1 MWRGE
6 RNLYAFGPQEV
17 ESDLAALVDGPAN
30 GVFGRLPSMFPP
42 PPDDRVEVSC
52 YLAVLY
58 FRNPVLR
65 DLMAK
70 AAGPRWRQEM
80 MLWAERML
88 ECSDDEL
95 LATLGRNEAF
105 AESNETRRAM
115 LQESAAGNYQ
125 LKITDPVGGH
135 IRALGQPA
143 IGELAWAIH
152 ERSWGLGTTHSGG
165 HLLSSDRALAWSSPP
180 GDPNRTILNA
190 EYLQFPREQRDH
202 TGDAPTSPR

>member
-80 MLWAERML
+80 MLWAER
-88 ECSDDEL
+88 CSNAPTTSCWLPWDATRHLPRATRHAAPCFKKSLPEL
-95 LATLGRNEAF
+95 PTQNHRSRRRSHSCLGATRD
-105 AESNETRRAM
+105 RRAC
-115 LQESAAGNYQ
+115 LGDTRAQ
-125 LKITDPVGGH
+125 LGTRHDSFRRTSPY
-135 IRALGQPA
+135 
-143 IGELAWAIH
+143 
-152 ERSWGLGTTHSGG
+152 ERSGPCLVVPAGRSEPNHPECRVPSV
-165 HLLSSDRALAWSSPP
+165 P
-180 GDPNRTILNA
+180 G
-190 EYLQFPREQRDH
+190 EQRDH

>member
-1 MWRGE
+1 VLSRGPLLSE
-6 RNLYAFGPQEV
+6 PGAPGP
-17 ESDLAALVDGPAN
+17 DGQGGWTAMAP
-30 GVFGRLPSMFPP
+30 G
-42 PPDDRVEVSC
+42 DDVVGG
-52 YLAVLY
+52 A
-58 FRNPVLR
+58 
-65 DLMAK
+65 
-70 AAGPRWRQEM
+70 
-80 MLWAERML
+80 ML

-115 LQESAAGNYQ
+115 LQEIAAGNYQ

-135 IRALGQPA
+135 IRALGLPA

-165 HLLSSDRALAWSSPP
+165 HLLNERSGPCLVVPAGRSEPNHPECRVPSVP
-180 GDPNRTILNA
+180 G
-190 EYLQFPREQRDH
+190 EQRDH